1 MRIAFVHDIIQF
13 AVPLGTTLVAG
24 NLRHGG
30 HEVDVF
36 VVANDLDKTIRE
48 LKQYKPDAVA
58 FSVITGSHQEYIVIA
73 RKIKQ
78 KLNIP
83 IIWGGPHATFF
94 PKIIEED
101 YADVVCVGEGE
112 EAALEFA
119 NSFDA
124 LGGKIP
130 TDIKNLWVKVDGKIY
145 RNTVRPRIKN
155 LDELPYPAR
164 DLFFNKFPIMKNHGM
179 KHFLA
184 HRGCPHKSTYC
195 FNHSYNK
202 MYREQAGDKKVLYSR
217 SPDSIVDEILWLKKS
232 ETIKTVH
239 FVDDVFTVDKKWT
252 LKFADIYFVTESG
265 GLVTCLDAHSGEK
278 RWVER
283 LGGNYSA
290 SPTFA
295 NGKIYFHS
303 REGETTVLQAGK
315 EFKVLAKNKL
325 NGQHMASAAV
335 DGDALIL
342 RTDKALYRIEQK

>member
-1 MRIAFVHDIIQF
+1 
-13 AVPLGTTLVAG
+13 
-24 NLRHGG
+24 
-30 HEVDVF
+30 
-36 VVANDLDKTIRE
+36 
-48 LKQYKPDAVA
+48 
-58 FSVITGSHQEYIVIA
+58 
-73 RKIKQ
+73 
-78 KLNIP
+78 
-83 IIWGGPHATFF
+83 
-94 PKIIEED
+94 
-101 YADVVCVGEGE
+101 
-112 EAALEFA
+112 
-119 NSFDA
+119 
-124 LGGKIP
+124 
-130 TDIKNLWVKVDGKIY
+130 
-145 RNTVRPRIKN
+145 
-155 LDELPYPAR
+155 
-164 DLFFNKFPIMKNHGM
+164 MKNHGI
-179 KHFLA
+179 KAFLA
-184 HRGCPHKSTYC
+184 HRGCPHKCTYC

-202 MYREQAGDKKVLYSR
+202 MYREEAGDKKVLYSR
-217 SPDSIVDEILWLKKS
+217 FPDSIVDEILWLKKR